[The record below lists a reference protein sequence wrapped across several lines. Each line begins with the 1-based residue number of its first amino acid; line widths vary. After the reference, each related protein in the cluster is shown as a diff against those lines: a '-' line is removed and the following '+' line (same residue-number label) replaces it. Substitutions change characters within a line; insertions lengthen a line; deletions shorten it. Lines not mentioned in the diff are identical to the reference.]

1 MFGEVGFEA
10 LCQFAP
16 REHDAPSTAFA
27 FQPDIRAETCYGPF
41 VGTARMLFAEP
52 QVVIEVKVR
61 EHGFTRMKYDE
72 KGRNPVNIELQTE
85 GRYSVNIIN

>member
-1 MFGEVGFEA
+1 
-10 LCQFAP
+10 
-16 REHDAPSTAFA
+16 
-27 FQPDIRAETCYGPF
+27 
-41 VGTARMLFAEP
+41 MLFAEP